1 MVAEGRYRLDVQL
14 ESRLFVELDGYAY
27 HWSPE
32 HKSHDDARR
41 NKLRLLGPE
50 ILVYD
55 WQTVT
60 KAPHLFVRKVKEVLT
75 NRKPQ
80 IGGR

>member
-14 ESRLFVELDGYAY
+14 EGRLFVELDGYAY

-32 HKSHDDARR
+32 HKSHDDARP

-60 KAPHLFVRKVKEVLT
+60 KAPHLFVRKVKAALT